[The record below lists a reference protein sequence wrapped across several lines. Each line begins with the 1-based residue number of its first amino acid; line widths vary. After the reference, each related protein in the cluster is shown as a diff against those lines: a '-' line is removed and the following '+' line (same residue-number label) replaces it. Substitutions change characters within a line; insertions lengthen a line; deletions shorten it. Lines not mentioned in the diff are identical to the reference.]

1 MADVHSVLV
10 VDDDLAMREMLVSLL
25 EDRGLQACGAS
36 SVAEALVHLRTSDF
50 DAVLSDIRMPG
61 TVGLELLDQF
71 HGVRP
76 STPVILMTAFGTDST
91 EQDAQRA
98 GAFGYLAK
106 PFEAEVLLTTL
117 VRAFQ
122 ARQGGNH

>member
-1 MADVHSVLV
+1 MADVRSVLV

-36 SVAEALVHLRTSDF
+36 SVAEALIRLRKSDF

-61 TVGLELLDQF
+61 TSGLELLGQY
-71 HGVRP
+71 HEVRP
-76 STPVILMTAFGTDST
+76 TTPVIVMTAFGTDST
-91 EQDAQRA
+91 EQDAQGA

-106 PFEAEVLLTTL
+106 PFEAEVLLSTL
-117 VRAFQ
+117 ERAFEV
-122 ARQGGNH
+122 RREESH